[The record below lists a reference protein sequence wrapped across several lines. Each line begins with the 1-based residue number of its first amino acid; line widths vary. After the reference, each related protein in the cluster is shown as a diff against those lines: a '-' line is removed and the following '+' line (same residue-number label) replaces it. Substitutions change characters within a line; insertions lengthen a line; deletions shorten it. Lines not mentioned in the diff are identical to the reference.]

1 MIPGLCEG
9 DPAVLSEQFGVPAEK
24 GPADLKRLPA
34 FFGQADA
41 RSRYGARDVRVFAE
55 INNVPR
61 LDRERI
67 VEAATYYR
75 DAGADVID
83 LGLSLDRNWL
93 DEGPEVIADL
103 KARGF
108 TLSIDTLDPDEILM
122 ADAAGVDYVLS
133 LNGDN
138 RHIAQQLRAT
148 PVLIPDTP
156 DDLDS
161 LDATIAHLQALG
173 KPFLVDPIIEPIGSG
188 FAASLGRYLEVRR
201 RHPDVEMFMGIGN
214 LTELTEADTTGVTA
228 MLLGFCQELGI
239 RNVLTT
245 EVIDWARG
253 AVREAVL
260 AAQLMHFAQQEGTPP
275 KHVDGRLLTIK
286 DEEVRPYTEAELREL
301 HASITDPNIRI
312 FADADWI
319 YAFNAERF
327 VKGTDINAI
336 FDELGVDEHTHAFY
350 LGKELMKASIARG
363 LGKNYRQESPLDWGY
378 LTFAEPRRERVRLTA
393 RSPSHRPTTRPR
405 RNREEE
411 SCSSSTPRST
421 PARSTRSSRTT
432 PTSTSCSPTATSSR
446 EDARALAQDAFF
458 TRGPDDLKNT
468 AIWVGGKHVAA
479 GEEVFAEVQKAFFG
493 PFKVSVMLDSN
504 GCNTTA
510 ATTIARIAKSYDLD
524 GQARGRAR
532 PRRRSGCAPPSCCR
546 RRAARSRVAPLP
558 PDLFGDDRPY
568 RRPRGLDAA
577 EKLGLDTREPK
588 DRAELE
594 ATLDGAPGRPRR
606 RDRPA
611 WRCCARTS
619 GRSTRASSCSPTTTR
634 PSRSAWRA
642 PRPTDDLVDYDGK
655 LVLGALAIGGP
666 KMKVHKTCIRRMFES
681 NDEVFD
687 TDTVYEV
694 AKELV

>member
-1 MIPGLCEG
+1 M
-9 DPAVLSEQFGVPAEK
+9 LSEQFDVPAEK

-41 RSRYGARDVRVFAE
+41 RSRYGARDIRVFAE

-67 VEAATYYR
+67 VEAASYYR

-138 RHIAQQLRAT
+138 RHVAQQLRAT

-161 LDATIAHLQALG
+161 LDATIAHLQELG

-201 RHPDVEMFMGIGN
+201 RHPDVEMLMGIGN

-312 FADADWI
+312 FTDADWI

-327 VKGTDINAI
+327 VKGTDINQI

-378 LTFAEPRRERVRLTA
+378 LTFDEPRRERVRLTA
-393 RSPSHRPTTRPR
+393 RSTQAIRRRFDRGGIVKKVLLQLDTDEHPSPFDAIVAHDADVDVLLSHGDVKP
-405 RNREEE
+405 
-411 SCSSSTPRST
+411 
-421 PARSTRSSRTT
+421 
-432 PTSTSCSPTATSSR
+432 

-458 TRGPDDLKNT
+458 TRGPDDLKNDGR
-468 AIWVGGKHVAA
+468 VG
-479 GEEVFAEVQKAFFG
+479 
-493 PFKVSVMLDSN
+493 
-504 GCNTTA
+504 
-510 ATTIARIAKSYDLD
+510 RR
-524 GQARGRAR
+524 QARGRRRGGLRRGAEGVLRAVPGLGDARLQRLQHDRGHDDRADREGAQPRRQAARSCSASEPSACAR
-532 PRRRSGCAPPSCCR
+532 PCCCR
-546 RRAARSRVAPLP
+546 RRAARSRVAALP
-558 PDLFGDDRPY
+558 PDLFDDDRPY
-568 RRPRGLDAA
+568 RRPRGLEAA
-577 EKLGLDTREPK
+577 QKLGLDVREPA

-594 ATLDGAPGRPRR
+594 AMLDGAQIVLSAGTGRRAGAA
-606 RDRPA
+606 PA
-611 WRCCARTS
+611 TS
-619 GRSTRASSCSPTTTR
+619 GREHPTHRAARRLQRGRAARHRGHRRRPTTSPTTTASSCSAR
-634 PSRSAWRA
+634 WRSA
-642 PRPTDDLVDYDGK
+642 G
-655 LVLGALAIGGP
+655 
-666 KMKVHKTCIRRMFES
+666 RR
-681 NDEVFD
+681 
-687 TDTVYEV
+687 
-694 AKELV
+694 